1 MFNFKIYFMNSIL
14 QRKSFIPLLS
24 YVFCLLGFTSFAQV
38 RFGGNVHIANNTT
51 FYVSSGEISF
61 GTGTTTTT
69 RTANTFGKIQ
79 TADAVTFS
87 STGTSA
93 TQHFN
98 GYLAAAKSGTFTTP
112 VGDGVRYA
120 PISFIDKSS
129 NALATVTYWSTSTSN
144 SSSLDGALDAISPSG
159 FWEINSTGSSR
170 VGFTW
175 VSGTDIG
182 TLTGNDLTQLVIA
195 GYNPTTTQWEQ
206 IPSLTTGDLT
216 TGSITSEFQVNLA
229 TYTHYTF
236 GKRSFCQPI
245 IAQTGVTKTW
255 NGTWDGDGSAP
266 TLADIAII
274 NAPFSGSL
282 ACNSLQLNADLTLA
296 AGQLLE
302 IVRGVTTTNNA
313 KVIMA
318 STASITQRDEA
329 ATAPVI
335 ELTKTTK
342 TMFSNRYVY
351 WGAPLS
357 GTFANSSIDAA
368 IAQGQTD
375 VSNAFDLRYQYVS
388 GDVTATGGWQSF
400 TNLAAGKG
408 FITRVEQKAPFVLN
422 TQGPA
427 IDLKFEGTAGNGAVN
442 VTLGLIAGS
451 PLAARSHNLLG
462 NPYPSPIDAAEFLR
476 RNSTRIDGVIYVW
489 NSGGAQS
496 NNAFAQSD
504 YYPWTL
510 AGTTNISGT
519 AGGFTDGVIPSGQ
532 GFKVRAITA
541 GDVTF
546 DNCMRLTQQSGSMFR
561 SDGSLVNYNQEDANR
576 FKVLMTGENGVSSPI
591 LVAFDAQYTTAYD
604 TMYDAYALS
613 AGTATFYSILENTN
627 DRLAINA
634 LPAFEVTNE
643 VPVGVRKTGTATETF
658 TFQLLQPEGI
668 FANGQAVYLF
678 DTLTGAYHNFVDGS
692 VSITLSES
700 VTNNRFQLRFQDP
713 LSNPDFQN
721 ALSFVSWY
729 QNETIEVKCSEN
741 LTNIKIFDITGRL
754 VLTQTVNEER
764 TVAIPFAQPQGVYLV
779 KGTTNEG
786 IEITHKLI
794 INP

>member
-1 MFNFKIYFMNSIL
+1 MNSIL
-14 QRKSFIPLLS
+14 QRKLCTKWILF
-24 YVFCLLGFTSFAQV
+24 VFCALGLTSFAQV
-38 RFGGNVHIANNTT
+38 RFGGDVYVADNAT
-51 FYVSSGEISF
+51 FFINAGEVSF
-61 GTGTTTTT
+61 GTGTTSTS
-69 RTANTFGKIQ
+69 RTATTFGKFQ

-87 STGTSA
+87 ATGTSA

-98 GYLAAAKSGTFTTP
+98 GYLAAGKTGTFTAH
-112 VGDGVRYA
+112 VGDGSVYA
-120 PISFIDKSS
+120 PFTFTAKSTTDV
-129 NALATVTYWSTSTSN
+129 ATVAYWGDPTSDISST
-144 SSSLDGALDAISPSG
+144 LEGRLDAVATTG
-159 FWEINSTGSSR
+159 FWEARCSAGSSR

-175 VSGTDIG
+175 TAANDIT
-182 TLTGNDLTQLVIA
+182 TLTGGDLTQLVIA
-195 GYNPTTTQWEQ
+195 GYNGTRWEQ
-206 IPSLTTGDLT
+206 IPATTTGTLT
-216 TGSITSEFQVNLA
+216 AGTITSEFLVDLSD
-229 TYTHYTF
+229 YTHYTF
-236 GKRSFCQPI
+236 GKRSFCQPVI
-245 IAQTGVTKTW
+245 DLTGVDKTW
-255 NGTWDGDGSAP
+255 NGTSWSPSAP
-266 TLADIAII
+266 TIIDRAII
-274 NAPFSGSL
+274 DAPFTGSL
-282 ACNSLQLNADLTLA
+282 TCHSLTLNANLTLA
-296 AGQLLE
+296 AGELLE
-302 IVRGVTTTNNA
+302 MVGGVTTTNNA

-318 STASITQRDEA
+318 STASITQRDDT
-329 ATAPVI
+329 ATAPNI

-357 GTFANSSIDAA
+357 GTFANSSINAA
-368 IAQGQTD
+368 IAQGQTA
-375 VSNAFDLRYQYVS
+375 VSNAFDLRFQYVS
-388 GDVTATGGWQSF
+388 GVAGATGGWQSF
-400 TNLAAGKG
+400 TSLAAGKG
-408 FITRVEQKAPFVLN
+408 FITRVKQQAPFLEGV
-422 TQGPA
+422 QGPA
-427 IDLKFEGTAGNGAVN
+427 IDLKFEGTAGNGAVD

-476 RNSTRIDGVIYVW
+476 RNSATIDGVIYVW
-489 NSGGAQS
+489 NSGGALS
-496 NNAFAQSD
+496 NSAFAQSD

-510 AGTTNISGT
+510 AGTTNILGT
-519 AGGFTDGVIPSGQ
+519 EGQFTDGIIPSGQ
-532 GFKVRAITA
+532 GFKVRAIAA

-613 AGTATFYSILENTN
+613 AGTATFYSILENTS

-634 LPAFEVTNE
+634 LPAFDVTNE

-658 TFQLLQPEGI
+658 TFQWVQPEGI

-678 DTLTGAYHNFVDGS
+678 DTLTGAYHNFVDGA
-692 VSITLSES
+692 VSITLSET
-700 VTNNRFQLRFQDP
+700 VTNNRFQLRFQNP

-721 ALSFVSWY
+721 AMNFVSWY

-786 IEITHKLI
+786 IEMTQKLI
-794 INP
+794 INN